1 MHFASLL
8 TKQPHMLQK
17 CAPSRAA
24 FVLVAQPYAGC
35 LALARGCAVAQP
47 DCAAG
52 ILLHLGQP
60 QRRGVAAH
68 RQAGFGHGSADTLPV
83 AVSLGSIDLR

>member
-1 MHFASLL
+1 
-8 TKQPHMLQK
+8 MLQK